1 MYELYIKTK
10 FNEIRLLVEDTN
22 DPDVKEILEQPWIE
36 EVRLEPVTGKPKEN
50 YKKLIRRKDNE
61 KAR

>member
-10 FNEIRLLVEDTN
+10 FNEIKILVEDTQ
-22 DPDVKEILEQPWIE
+22 DTEVKEILNQPWVE
-36 EVRLEPVTGKPKEN
+36 EVRLEPVEGTPKVG

-61 KAR
+61 KIR